1 MVDLVLEQLS
11 QILAGDEVA
20 REPGGILVFDLD
32 LEMAANPDE
41 QVWKREAVIPELD
54 QLPASPHDA
63 RIDQWRRPKAA
74 IGHVD
79 ENDPLT
85 PPDLRGSNRPAK
97 TVPQPE
103 IGERLT
109 KIGDRFPRLRR
120 GKGLNLSR
128 RLTEKRIAQQE
139 DFLNRH
145 MLCSCLTAD
154 YKIREGSLP
163 NFVTRKNCR
172 DGAQTILFDFDGT
185 LVNTT
190 PLILRS
196 YQATWETHFGFSFD
210 DRTYIGTFGTHL
222 HSSLS
227 QLVDLGVAHGRHSP
241 PADREKFIGELLT
254 TYRHFNLGW
263 HDEMVEPFP
272 EVDSMLRQIRERG
285 RRTGIVSSKMHAGVE
300 RGLRLFDL
308 GRYFDLIVAAEHVTR
323 HKPDPEPIRLALERL
338 ATPAGEAIYLGD
350 STHDMIAGRAAGV
363 RTAAAAWGPFERAE
377 LEATAPDFILD
388 APGALPG
395 II

>member
-1 MVDLVLEQLS
+1 MLQQLS

-20 REPGGILVFDLD
+20 RETGGILIPDLD
-32 LEMAANPDE
+32 LEVAANPHE
-41 QVWKREAVIPELD
+41 QVRKGEAVIPELD
-54 QLPASPHDA
+54 HLLASPDDA
-63 RIDQWRRPKAA
+63 RIDERRRPKAA

-79 ENDPLT
+79 EDDPLT
-85 PPDLRGSNRPAK
+85 SSDLRGGNRPAK

-103 IGERLT
+103 IGESLPQVR
-109 KIGDRFPRLRR
+109 DRLRR
-120 GKGLNLSR
+120 PASGKVIDLER
-128 RLTEKRIAQQE
+128 RLAEERITQQE
-139 DFLNRH
+139 DFLNCH
-145 MLCSCLTAD
+145 MLCSSLTAD
-154 YKIREGSLP
+154 YRIREGSLP

-222 HSSLS
+222 HSSLGE
-227 QLVDLGVAHGRHSP
+227 LIDLGVEHGRHNP
-241 PADREKFIGELLT
+241 PADREKSIGELLA

-272 EVDSMLRQIRERG
+272 EVESMLRQIRERG
-285 RRTGIVSSKMHAGVE
+285 LVTGIVSSKMQAGVE

-308 GRYFDLIVAAEHVTR
+308 GHYFDLIVAAEHVTR
-323 HKPDPEPIRLALERL
+323 HKPDPEPIRVALDRL
-338 ATPAGEAIYLGD
+338 AAPAGQALYLGD

-388 APGALPG
+388 TPGALPG
-395 II
+395 IV